1 MTSRFDCKAID
12 YGIVYLLVNECM
24 PGLVKIGK
32 TSRKDMAARLRELY
46 TTGVPLP
53 FECRYACRVKLS
65 HMDELESAL
74 HKAFAPYRVND
85 SREFFRVDVDQVL
98 PILKLM
104 THMNEGDVTAEVS
117 DEIQQELAAEDVA
130 ALAKQRARRPPLDYF
145 AMGLHE
151 GDELVFNPDP
161 SIRAVVV
168 DARKVM
174 FDGSVQ
180 SLTSVTKM
188 LLKKDYA
195 VQPTPYWSFR
205 GDSLADI
212 YNRRFPLSSS
222 ACSDNQILDL

>member
-1 MTSRFDCKAID
+1 MSGSQSEN

-65 HMDELESAL
+65 HMDELEKAL
-74 HKAFAPYRVND
+74 HLAFAPNRVNQ

-104 THMNEGDVTAEVS
+104 THMNEGDATAEVS
-117 DEIQQELAAEDVA
+117 DEIQQDLKDEDVA

-145 AMGLHE
+145 AMGMKE
-151 GDELVFNPDP
+151 GDELVFDADP
-161 SIRAVVV
+161 SVRVTVAESK
-168 DARKVM
+168 KVSYK
-174 FDGSVQ
+174 GVVQ
-180 SLTSVTKM
+180 SLTSVTKK
-188 LLKKDYA
+188 LLNKDYDI
-195 VQPTPYWSFR
+195 QPTPYWSFN
-205 GDSLADI
+205 GDNLANI
-212 YNRRFPLSSS
+212 YDRCFPPFSESGHQLT
-222 ACSDNQILDL
+222 LFEF